1 MPRGITTTS
10 VFIAALCIAASALLI
25 LAIPVLWS
33 VLATAGVV
41 AMAAFMIIGVRGGK
55 M

>member
-1 MPRGITTTS
+1 MPRGTTTTS

-33 VLATAGVV
+33 VLATAGL
-41 AMAAFMIIGVRGGK
+41 AALAAFMIIGVRGGK